1 MKHMK
6 IAITGVGYVGFA
18 NAVLLARH
26 NEVVAY
32 DIDAVKV
39 DSINDRSDYINIKDI
54 DQYIDIK
61 KLKLSATV
69 DKYEAYKRVDII
81 MLSLPT
87 NYLSGLQSFDT
98 SALEE
103 EISDILLI
111 NPKALIVIKST
122 VPIGFTKRVRKKLNT
137 DNILFSPEFLREGN
151 EIYDILHPSRIIIG
165 EKSKRAK
172 ELANL
177 ILQGTLKKDAP
188 ILFTGSAEAEA
199 IKLFSNTYLAM
210 RVAFFN
216 ELDTY
221 AELKGLNTKSII
233 DGLGMDSRIG
243 DHYNNPSF
251 GYGGYCL
258 PKDSLQLTVDYGLVP
273 SDLMSAIVESNR
285 TRKEH
290 IVTRILGFRPNV
302 VGIYGTAMKKDASNS
317 RGSAVWDI
325 IKQISK
331 HGIKVLVYEPLL
343 TSDRRCEFEITDNI
357 RYFKKNCDII
367 LANRMSPNLEDV
379 KYKVYTRDIY
389 HLG

>member
-69 DKYEAYKRVDII
+69 DKYEAYKSVDII

-343 TSDRRCEFEITDNI
+343 TSDRRCEFEITDSI

>member
-343 TSDRRCEFEITDNI
+343 TSDRRCEFEITDSI